1 MTSVLCAVNILK
13 DKKTRKP
20 FGSAYVWFAC
30 SEEADLAAKEM
41 NGKVLETDMDFL
53 YFGNLGVRGYL
64 IIYPKYKPQYLILS
78 QFLDGRFISVRIT
91 IPGSCKIPVKGTPY
105 KF

>member
-53 YFGNLGVRGYL
+53 YFGNLGVRGY
-64 IIYPKYKPQYLILS
+64 
-78 QFLDGRFISVRIT
+78 
-91 IPGSCKIPVKGTPY
+91 
-105 KF
+105 